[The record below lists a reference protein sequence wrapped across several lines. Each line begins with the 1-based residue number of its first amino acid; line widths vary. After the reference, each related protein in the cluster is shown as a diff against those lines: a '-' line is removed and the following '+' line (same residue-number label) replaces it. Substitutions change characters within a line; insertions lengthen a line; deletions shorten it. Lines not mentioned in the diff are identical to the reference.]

1 MHQRDFG
8 LPPQAVG
15 GREKLRAAGRDWK
28 GKQENDEG
36 CFNKPKERR
45 MQSAGKYV

>member
-8 LPPQAVG
+8 LPSQG
-15 GREKLRAAGRDWK
+15 GREKIRAMGRDWK

-36 CFNKPKERR
+36 CFNRERR